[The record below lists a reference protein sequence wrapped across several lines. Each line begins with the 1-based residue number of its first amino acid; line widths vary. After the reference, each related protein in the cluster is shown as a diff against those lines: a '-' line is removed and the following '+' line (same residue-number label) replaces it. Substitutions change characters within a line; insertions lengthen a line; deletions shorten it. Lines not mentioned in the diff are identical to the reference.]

1 MLKVRLSSLLL
12 AVLVSLPLAVTAA
25 ESPKTEPA
33 KAAATQVA
41 QTGLVNLNTADVAT
55 LQRELAGIGATKAQ
69 AIVAYREEHGDFTT
83 VDELLEVK
91 GIGEAT
97 LEKNRDK
104 LSVRIPRSSGHP
116 FHEHLTTDSTV
127 IRPPIPRASGH

>member
-12 AVLVSLPLAVTAA
+12 AVLVSLPLAATAA
-25 ESPKTEPA
+25 ESPATESA
-33 KAAATQVA
+33 NAAAAQVA
-41 QTGLVNLNTADVAT
+41 QTGLVNLNTADVTT

-69 AIVAYREEHGDFTT
+69 AIVAYREEHGDFAT

-104 LSVRIPRSSGHP
+104 LSVK
-116 FHEHLTTDSTV
+116 
-127 IRPPIPRASGH
+127 

>member
-69 AIVAYREEHGDFTT
+69 AIVAYREEHGDFAT

-104 LSVRIPRSSGHP
+104 LSVK
-116 FHEHLTTDSTV
+116 
-127 IRPPIPRASGH
+127 